1 MNKSH
6 IRLVETEEF
15 SSDSKILLSNTELDA
30 IKNLLARDPLYGTYV
45 KGLSNKQL
53 LTLDW
58 RHHDKIK
65 IIYLVGVSED
75 ELEIILI
82 AIHSG
87 KSGNSEINAIDK
99 IKERLG
105 TLQKLGFVAIGAIIK
120 KLIDLL
126 F

>member
-1 MNKSH
+1 MNEFH

-15 SSDSKILLSNTELDA
+15 SRDAKILLSDAERDA
-30 IKNLLARDPLYGTYV
+30 IKNLLAKDPLYGTYV
-45 KGLSNKQL
+45 KGLNSKQL

-58 RHHDKIK
+58 RHHDAIK

-105 TLQKLGFVAIGAIIK
+105 TLHKLGFVAIGAIIK